1 MGDIPPLFNTYL
13 IKKEKKMAHI
23 DNSKV
28 FHEGTYAD
36 VTVKVPANTTYKE
49 GTVLGRNSSGD
60 LVAYSTANNVA
71 ATSTTAAFVTEPLY
85 ILAQDLINS
94 TASAVEKNLVRV
106 FDGGVVDVNKLIFVK
121 SEDATTKTVLDD
133 LKKNGFR
140 LLNVENLIDE
150 TPLNN

>member
-1 MGDIPPLFNTYL
+1 MT
-13 IKKEKKMAHI
+13 HI

-49 GTVLGRNSSGD
+49 GTVLGRNSDGD
-60 LVAYSTANNVA
+60 LVAFSTANNVA
-71 ATSTTAAFVTEPLY
+71 ATSTTTGFTTTPLY

-106 FDGGVVDVNKLIFVK
+106 FDGGVVDINKLIFVNTA
-121 SEDATTKTVLDD
+121 DASDKTVFDA
-133 LKKNGFR
+133 LKENGFR
-140 LLNVENLIDE
+140 VLNVENLIE
-150 TPLNN
+150 TTPLGE